1 MHCPRSLLCTNECPF
16 LLSTLLKLLVTLNLV
31 TLVNMTGNKCVH
43 FDNDDGGASDV
54 NDDDGGDGDD
64 DEGALAGQMGP

>member
-1 MHCPRSLLCTNECPF
+1 MHCPRSLLCTNECP
-16 LLSTLLKLLVTLNLV
+16 LPLSTLLKILVTPILV

-43 FDNDDGGASDV
+43 FDNDDGGGADG
-54 NDDDGGDGDD
+54 NDDDDD